1 MTNLQRKL
9 FARDIASLANDLG
22 RYAEDSDL
30 YHCALSELLRIA
42 QDADERCRA
51 PADPR
56 WATAPF

>member
-9 FARDIASLANDLG
+9 FARDIVSLAADLA

-42 QDADERCRA
+42 QEADERCRA

>member
-9 FARDIASLANDLG
+9 FARDLASLTNDLG

>member
-9 FARDIASLANDLG
+9 FARDIVSLADDVA

-42 QDADERCRA
+42 KEADERCRA

-56 WATAPF
+56 HLSIPF